1 MILKIVSVGP
11 GDPSLMNAVTEASL
25 RSAGILFLRTGR
37 HPISSWLISHEI
49 PFRTMDD
56 LYESSDDFDTLSESM
71 ASRLWEAASVHEN
84 TVYAVSDTMT
94 DHTVD
99 TVFSALP
106 RDCCIEI
113 VPGFSFADFYLPR
126 CRHFFSTADIRI
138 CPASSFCGSG
148 YDPSRPVL
156 ITELNDAITAGEVKN
171 FLSSFIRDE
180 EKVIFMNGNNAA
192 VRIPLFELDRQ
203 PVYDHLSAVAAGSFS
218 YAQRNRKTLDDL
230 MCIMDRLRSADGCP
244 WDRAQT
250 HDSLK
255 PYVIEEA
262 WEVVD
267 AIQENDPDHLAEE
280 LGDLLFQVVFHASVG
295 QSYDEFS
302 MDDIL
307 EAICGKMIRRHP
319 HVFGSKEKGKPSE
332 SFSEESWDQIKQS
345 ETGSVSAVESLRDVS
360 ESLPSLR
367 YAEKIIRKMKQI
379 PGMPDLSGDEIVTLI
394 HNSAADISSDS
405 LGVLLFFCA
414 YFAQQQNTD
423 SEVLLHQKV
432 KKIIQACESLEKN
445 GKISLDSPKPLTF
458 NDLGV
463 Y

>member
-11 GDPSLMNAVTEASL
+11 GDPSLMNTATVAAL
-25 RSAGILFLRTGR
+25 RSTGMLFLRTGL
-37 HPISSWLISHEI
+37 HPIVSWLNSLEI

-56 LYESSDDFDTLSESM
+56 LYESSDDFELLSEAT
-71 ASRLWEAASVHEN
+71 ASRLWEYAAAHEN

-99 TVFSALP
+99 AVYSALP
-106 RDCCIEI
+106 LNCRIEI
-113 VPGFSFADFYLPR
+113 IPGFSFADFYLPR
-126 CRHFFSTADIRI
+126 CRQYFSTADVRI
-138 CPASSFCGSG
+138 CPASSFPGSG

-156 ITELNDAITAGEVKN
+156 ITELNDAITAGDVKN
-171 FLSSFIRDE
+171 YLSEFIRDE
-180 EKVIFMNGNNAA
+180 EKVIFLNGNNAA
-192 VRIPLFELDRQ
+192 VQISLYELDRQ

-218 YAQRNRKTLDDL
+218 YAHRNRKTLDDL
-230 MCIMDRLRSADGCP
+230 MCIMDHLRSADGCP

-267 AIQENDPDHLAEE
+267 AIQEKKSDHLAEE
-280 LGDLLFQVVFHASVG
+280 LGDLLFQVVFHASIG
-295 QSYDEFS
+295 QSFDEFS

-319 HVFGSKEKGKPSE
+319 HVFGSKEKPSE

-367 YAEKIIRKMKQI
+367 YAEKIIRKMKRI
-379 PGMPDLSGDEIVTLI
+379 PGMPDLSGNEIISLI
-394 HNSAADISSDS
+394 RNSAADISTDS

-414 YFAQQQNTD
+414 YFAQQQNAD

-432 KKIIQACESLEKN
+432 KKIIQACESLEKS
-445 GKISLDSPKPLTF
+445 GKISLNSPKPLTF